1 MNCYILQC
9 FVIFFFVKLTFQH
22 MTTLIKFKYQY
33 LMTDFNFFDD
43 NFFHFYDPLYKFKIM
58 VYRNFI
64 YPLIIFRETDLL
76 ACDHP
81 NQMAFGL
88 GSNCTNRPYW
98 IGRKTKGT
106 TYEPPNRSVMCCL
119 SIRSERPRFVESV
132 DISANIIKRLLE
144 L

>member
-1 MNCYILQC
+1 MLHIAMFC
-9 FVIFFFVKLTFQH
+9 
-22 MTTLIKFKYQY
+22 
-33 LMTDFNFFDD
+33 NFFLSW
-43 NFFHFYDPLYKFKIM
+43 NWPLRIWPPKSNSNINIWWQICLSFFNPLYKFKIM

-88 GSNCTNRPYW
+88 GSNYTNRPYW

-119 SIRSERPRFVESV
+119 SIRSERPRFVESA

>member
-9 FVIFFFVKLTFQH
+9 FVFLFLSWNWPFSIWPPKSNSNINIWWQICLSFF
-22 MTTLIKFKYQY
+22 
-33 LMTDFNFFDD
+33 N
-43 NFFHFYDPLYKFKIM
+43 PLYKFKIM

-64 YPLIIFRETDLL
+64 YPLIFFRETDLL

-88 GSNCTNRPYW
+88 GSNYTNRPYW

-106 TYEPPNRSVMCCL
+106 TYEPPNRFVMCCL